1 MLTLK
6 GEIMTY
12 TKENLDNSISTLDNI
27 QIQMDK
33 KVEEAKKYKSSNS
46 FGGISTDFPM

>member
-1 MLTLK
+1 MDSLIKEINANLK
-6 GEIMTY
+6 TIIDT

-33 KVEEAKKYKSSNS
+33 KVEEAKTIEYK
-46 FGGISTDFPM
+46 